1 MVIIEDTRN
10 PASKH
15 ANIRTQIEALGHKI
29 IRSKLLVGDYTLSTS
44 QAVCIDTKANLQEV
58 AGNLCQQHERF
69 RAECLRAQEAGIRLI
84 ILIEHGG
91 AIKSIDDVRHWQ
103 NTRLKTSPKAITG
116 ARMAAV
122 MESMAAKYGIEWQFC
137 VKSQTGKRIV
147 EILSGQEAKT

>member
-15 ANIRTQIEALGHKI
+15 ANIHAQIEALGHKI

-44 QAVCIDTKANLQEV
+44 QAICIDTKANLQEV

-91 AIKSIDDVRHWQ
+91 AIKDIESVRMWQ
-103 NTRLKTSPKAITG
+103 NPRLKTSPKAITG

-137 VKSQTGKRIV
+137 AKSQTGKRIV